1 MSVALV
7 SNAQEQRS
15 YGFVALHSSPRE
27 SGKEPKMA
35 ATKKTA
41 TTKMTKDQMESKMA
55 EMMAMM
61 AEMSKALEATNARAL
76 AAEAKNAEL
85 ATELAKTPAQRRVD
99 EKAKVEAEVQ
109 REAFIDKAVAKA
121 LSDLHG
127 AVAHRFYSERKG
139 NNAQRLGELD
149 YEVEEANWVYEKV
162 LMESANPDREAAR
175 QAVAFV
181 LPSIDGGGKKP
192 RAGKGGTGRR
202 SARGGNRTEVTERLT
217 TLNSAGFDR
226 CVVAQGRDEKS
237 KKFRYMDGT
246 AMFALTVQC
255 EGYKIEV
262 SQAKAEKLEGAG
274 FHAYR
279 MNGKLSC
286 YMLGSIQAVQDVI
299 NALTA

>member
-1 MSVALV
+1 
-7 SNAQEQRS
+7 
-15 YGFVALHSSPRE
+15 
-27 SGKEPKMA
+27 MA
-35 ATKKTA
+35 ATKMTA
-41 TTKMTKDQMESKMA
+41 TKMTKDQMESKMA

-61 AEMSKALEATNARAL
+61 EEMAKALEATNARAL

-85 ATELAKTPAQRRVD
+85 AGELMKTPAQRKA
-99 EKAKVEAEVQ
+99 EAKAKADLETQ

-139 NNAQRLGELD
+139 NNVQRLGELD

-181 LPSIDGGGKKP
+181 LPTVEGGTKKP
-192 RAGKGGTGRR
+192 RAGKGGSSRKG
-202 SARGGNRTEVTERLT
+202 ARGGNRTEITERLT
-217 TLNSAGFDR
+217 TLNGAGFDK

-246 AMFALTVQC
+246 AMFALTVQS